1 MESNCNDDSETPLPN
16 LTPRHKELVPTPCGP
31 MKQCSELSCFEKVY
45 VAAAILSLIAMLV
58 VTIQSIVIQVK
69 DGSKDPTQE
78 DFTISL
84 IQLIGIVFC
93 FYYVLHGIFQENR
106 QELIAFV
113 LSILFVVIRSV
124 VNFASATPMER
135 AELQIRFGF
144 ILTFGVFLMLISI
157 IYLIKSP
164 NMMAFR
170 VSGAF
175 ETSQSQYL
183 MVFLCFSMVTF
194 DLQTQAASPTDGV
207 ASGLCLC
214 VLVLTSGASHIS
226 LEHSV
231 ILGVGICWAVLKAVI
246 GLIAILK
253 EIKCLVW
260 IFMIQNLPELAY
272 LGYLLYLVI
281 SEWGLNGTYVLEAGA
296 VTGATL
302 SVIIKAVLGC
312 SMIKVSRCFG
322 QGLHER
328 SKLAS
333 FKPSNI
339 DGVT

>member
-1 MESNCNDDSETPLPN
+1 MDSMESNCNDDSETPLPN

-194 DLQTQAASPTDGV
+194 DLQTQ
-207 ASGLCLC
+207 LCLC